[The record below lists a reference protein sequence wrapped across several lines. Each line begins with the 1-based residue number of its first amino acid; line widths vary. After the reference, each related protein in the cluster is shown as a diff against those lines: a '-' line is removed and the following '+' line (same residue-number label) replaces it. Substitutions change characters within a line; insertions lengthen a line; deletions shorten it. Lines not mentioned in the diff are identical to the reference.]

1 MFDPENILT
10 DQCENAL
17 ESVSFNKLRNKR
29 AIQKVNYS
37 AIDSF
42 TIYY

>member
-29 AIQKVNYS
+29 AFQKVRRLLHS
-37 AIDSF
+37 PLVVPR
-42 TIYY
+42 